1 VEDQPADSG
10 DLTTDA
16 ESPAQ
21 SADTAEA
28 ADEATDK
35 AARRRHRMPLRKEL
49 TASRE
54 DTDETATDEATPADE
69 QAEPDVAEV
78 AEAEPAAPCRR
89 WSLFRRRP
97 KNPEPEAVSAP
108 VVDVAE
114 AEEPEPAKP
123 APRVPTGKA
132 SRTAKPVTE
141 PEPPTTDETP
151 VDESVDAESTAIED
165 TPAEDARPQEEQIL
179 VPHRPAGKR
188 LIIAAAAAGVV
199 FVGAAAFAG
208 ATVQPYLADRA
219 LVHTKL
225 DIARTAANAI
235 TTLWSYTPDDMDKL
249 PDRAA
254 GYLAG
259 DFANEYRKYIDA
271 IVAPNKQAQ
280 VTNTTQV
287 MGTAVETVTPT
298 EATALVYT
306 NSVATSPVSKNIP
319 SLRYLSY
326 RLTMQRHDAK
336 WLITRMSTVTS
347 FDLTP
352 QL

>member
-1 VEDQPADSG
+1 
-10 DLTTDA
+10 
-16 ESPAQ
+16 
-21 SADTAEA
+21 
-28 ADEATDK
+28 
-35 AARRRHRMPLRKEL
+35 
-49 TASRE
+49 
-54 DTDETATDEATPADE
+54 
-69 QAEPDVAEV
+69 
-78 AEAEPAAPCRR
+78 
-89 WSLFRRRP
+89 LFRRRP
-97 KNPEPEAVSAP
+97 KTPEPQA
-108 VVDVAE
+108 
-114 AEEPEPAKP
+114 EPEQ
-123 APRVPTGKA
+123 PTSARRTPVGKA
-132 SRTAKPVTE
+132 ARAAKPVTE
-141 PEPPTTDETP
+141 SESKPEEPKPEEPTDESAVGEQTP
-151 VDESVDAESTAIED
+151 DESAEPEAAAPED
-165 TPAEDARPQEEQIL
+165 QIL

-188 LIIAAAAAGVV
+188 LAIPAVATGLV

-208 ATVQPYLADRA
+208 ATLQPYLADRA

-235 TTLWSYTPDDMDKL
+235 TTLWTYTPDNMESL
-249 PDRAA
+249 PDRSA
-254 GYLAG
+254 GYLGG
-259 DFANEYRKYIDA
+259 DFANEYRRYIDA

-306 NSVATSPVSKNIP
+306 NSVATSPASKGIP

-326 RLTMQRHDAK
+326 RLTMERRDAK

>member
-1 VEDQPADSG
+1 
-10 DLTTDA
+10 
-16 ESPAQ
+16 
-21 SADTAEA
+21 
-28 ADEATDK
+28 
-35 AARRRHRMPLRKEL
+35 M
-49 TASRE
+49 
-54 DTDETATDEATPADE
+54 
-69 QAEPDVAEV
+69 
-78 AEAEPAAPCRR
+78 
-89 WSLFRRRP
+89 
-97 KNPEPEAVSAP
+97 
-108 VVDVAE
+108 
-114 AEEPEPAKP
+114 
-123 APRVPTGKA
+123 
-132 SRTAKPVTE
+132 
-141 PEPPTTDETP
+141 
-151 VDESVDAESTAIED
+151 
-165 TPAEDARPQEEQIL
+165 

-188 LIIAAAAAGVV
+188 LTIAAAAAGVV

-208 ATVQPYLADRA
+208 ASLEPYLADRA

-235 TTLWSYTPDDMDKL
+235 TTLWTYNPDNMEAL

-254 GYLAG
+254 GYLGG

-280 VTNTTQV
+280 VTNTTEV

-306 NSVATSPVSKNIP
+306 NSVATSPASKNIP

-336 WLITRMSTVTS
+336 WFITRMSTVTS

>member
-1 VEDQPADSG
+1 VEDQQPDSG
-10 DLTTDA
+10 DLTTGA
-16 ESPAQ
+16 ESPDQ
-21 SADTAEA
+21 PADA
-28 ADEATDK
+28 AKTPTGK
-35 AARRRHRMPLRKEL
+35 AARRRHRMPLRQEL
-49 TASRE
+49 AVSRDDAE
-54 DTDETATDEATPADE
+54 GTVSEQTPTDDPPEAA
-69 QAEPDVAEV
+69 AVEV
-78 AEAEPAAPCRR
+78 PEAEPAAPRR
-89 WSLFRRRP
+89 RMGLFRRRP
-97 KNPEPEAVSAP
+97 KTAEPAPVSAST
-108 VVDVAE
+108 DDE
-114 AEEPEPAKP
+114 
-123 APRVPTGKA
+123 
-132 SRTAKPVTE
+132 TE
-141 PEPPTTDETP
+141 PE
-151 VDESVDAESTAIED
+151 ESADAETTE
-165 TPAEDARPQEEQIL
+165 AEDAPQEDQIL

-188 LIIAAAAAGVV
+188 LTIVATAAGVV
-199 FVGAAAFAG
+199 FVGAVAFAG
-208 ATVQPYLADRA
+208 TTLQPYLADRA

-235 TTLWSYTPDDMDKL
+235 TTLWTYTPDNMDQL
-249 PDRAA
+249 PARSA
-254 GYLAG
+254 GFLGG

-280 VTNTTQV
+280 VTNTTEV

-326 RLTMQRHDAK
+326 RLTLQRHDAK

>member
-1 VEDQPADSG
+1 MEDQPADSG

-16 ESPAQ
+16 GA
-21 SADTAEA
+21 AEA
-28 ADEATDK
+28 ADAT
-35 AARRRHRMPLRKEL
+35 AARRRHRMPLRNEL
-49 TASRE
+49 AAGRE
-54 DTDETATDEATPADE
+54 DADDVATDEK
-69 QAEPDVAEV
+69 AEV
-78 AEAEPAAPCRR
+78 AEAVGTVDAGAVAPRRR
-89 WSLFRRRP
+89 WGLFRRRTETA
-97 KNPEPEAVSAP
+97 EPEAVSSA
-108 VVDVAE
+108 DEVAALQE
-114 AEEPEPAKP
+114 PEEPKP
-123 APRVPTGKA
+123 APRMPVGKA

-141 PEPPTTDETP
+141 PEP
-151 VDESVDAESTAIED
+151 AA
-165 TPAEDARPQEEQIL
+165 EEQSADENAEAEERPADENAEAEERPADENAEAEEAQVL
-179 VPHRPAGKR
+179 VPHRSAGKR
-188 LIIAAAAAGVV
+188 LTIAAVAAGVV

-208 ATVQPYLADRA
+208 ATLQSYLADRA

-225 DIARTAANAI
+225 DIARTAASAI
-235 TTLWSYTPDDMDKL
+235 TTLWTYTPDNMDSL
-249 PDRAA
+249 PDRSAR
-254 GYLAG
+254 YLGG

-306 NSVATSPVSKNIP
+306 NSVATSPVSKNVP

-326 RLTMQRHDAK
+326 RLTMERRDAN

>member
-1 VEDQPADSG
+1 
-10 DLTTDA
+10 
-16 ESPAQ
+16 
-21 SADTAEA
+21 
-28 ADEATDK
+28 
-35 AARRRHRMPLRKEL
+35 MPLRKEL
-49 TASRE
+49 VASRE
-54 DTDETATDEATPADE
+54 DAEQTAPDD
-69 QAEPDVAEV
+69 QSEPEVAEV
-78 AEAEPAAPCRR
+78 AEAEPAQPRRR
-89 WSLFRRRP
+89 WGLFRRP
-97 KNPEPEAVSAP
+97 ANVAEPEIVSESTET
-108 VVDVAE
+108 AE
-114 AEEPEPAKP
+114 GDEEPQA
-123 APRVPTGKA
+123 
-132 SRTAKPVTE
+132 
-141 PEPPTTDETP
+141 
-151 VDESVDAESTAIED
+151 
-165 TPAEDARPQEEQIL
+165 EQIL

-188 LIIAAAAAGVV
+188 STIAAVAAGVV

-235 TTLWSYTPDDMDKL
+235 TTLWTYTPDNMDKL
-249 PDRAA
+249 PERSA
-254 GYLAG
+254 GYLGG
-259 DFANEYRKYIDA
+259 DFASEYRRYIDA
-271 IVAPNKQAQ
+271 IVETNKQAQ

-287 MGTAVETVTPT
+287 MGTAVESVTPK

-326 RLTMQRHDAK
+326 RLTMERRDAK

>member
-1 VEDQPADSG
+1 
-10 DLTTDA
+10 
-16 ESPAQ
+16 
-21 SADTAEA
+21 
-28 ADEATDK
+28 
-35 AARRRHRMPLRKEL
+35 MPLRNEL
-49 TASRE
+49 AAGRE
-54 DTDETATDEATPADE
+54 DADDVATDEK
-69 QAEPDVAEV
+69 AEV
-78 AEAEPAAPCRR
+78 AEAVDTVDAVAVAPRRR
-89 WSLFRRRP
+89 WGLFRRRTETA
-97 KNPEPEAVSAP
+97 EPEAVSSA
-108 VVDVAE
+108 DEVAALQE
-114 AEEPEPAKP
+114 PEEPKP
-123 APRVPTGKA
+123 APRMPVGKA

-141 PEPPTTDETP
+141 PEP
-151 VDESVDAESTAIED
+151 AA
-165 TPAEDARPQEEQIL
+165 EEQSADENAEAEERAADENAEAEEAQVL
-179 VPHRPAGKR
+179 VPHRSAGKR
-188 LIIAAAAAGVV
+188 LTIAAVAAGVV

-208 ATVQPYLADRA
+208 ATLQSYLADRA

-235 TTLWSYTPDDMDKL
+235 TTLWTYTPDNMDSL
-249 PDRAA
+249 PDRSAR
-254 GYLAG
+254 YLGG

-306 NSVATSPVSKNIP
+306 NSVATSPVSKNVP

-326 RLTMQRHDAK
+326 RLTMERRDAN

>member
-1 VEDQPADSG
+1 
-10 DLTTDA
+10 
-16 ESPAQ
+16 
-21 SADTAEA
+21 
-28 ADEATDK
+28 
-35 AARRRHRMPLRKEL
+35 MPLRKEL
-49 TASRE
+49 VASRE
-54 DTDETATDEATPADE
+54 DAEDAEDTATEEQSEPEAAV
-69 QAEPDVAEV
+69 VAEV
-78 AEAEPAAPCRR
+78 EAAKPRRRWGIFRRPANAAEPEIVSASPESAEAADR
-89 WSLFRRRP
+89 
-97 KNPEPEAVSAP
+97 
-108 VVDVAE
+108 
-114 AEEPEPAKP
+114 
-123 APRVPTGKA
+123 
-132 SRTAKPVTE
+132 
-141 PEPPTTDETP
+141 
-151 VDESVDAESTAIED
+151 
-165 TPAEDARPQEEQIL
+165 QEQIL

-188 LIIAAAAAGVV
+188 STIAAVAAGVV

-235 TTLWSYTPDDMDKL
+235 TTLWTYTPDNMDKL
-249 PDRAA
+249 PERSA
-254 GYLAG
+254 GYLGG
-259 DFANEYRKYIDA
+259 DFATEYRRYIDA
-271 IVAPNKQAQ
+271 IVETNKQAQ

-287 MGTAVETVTPT
+287 MGTAVESVTPK

-326 RLTMQRHDAK
+326 RLTMERRDAK

>member
-10 DLTTDA
+10 DLTTEA
-16 ESPAQ
+16 ELPAQ
-21 SADTAEA
+21 PAAAELAAQPPAD
-28 ADEATDK
+28 DATGVT

-49 TASRE
+49 ASTSE
-54 DTDETATDEATPADE
+54 DGDDTATDETTESDE
-69 QAEPDVAEV
+69 QPDRTVAEA
-78 AEAEPAAPCRR
+78 AEAEPATPRRR
-89 WSLFRRRP
+89 WGLFRRRT
-97 KNPEPEAVSAP
+97 KAYEPAAVSAP
-108 VVDVAE
+108 AAGAAE
-114 AEEPEPAKP
+114 AEEPEAPKP
-123 APRVPTGKA
+123 AGRTPVGKA
-132 SRTAKPVTE
+132 SRAAKTVTE
-141 PEPPTTDETP
+141 PEPT
-151 VDESVDAESTAIED
+151 VDEEPVHEGAEG
-165 TPAEDARPQEEQIL
+165 EDAPQEEQIL

-199 FVGAAAFAG
+199 FVGAVAFAG
-208 ATVQPYLADRA
+208 ATLQPYLSDRA

-235 TTLWSYTPDDMDKL
+235 TTLWTYTPDNMDKL
-249 PDRAA
+249 PDRAG
-254 GYLAG
+254 GYLGG

-271 IVAPNKQAQ
+271 IVASNKQAQ

-287 MGTAVETVTPT
+287 MGTAVETVTPS

-336 WLITRMSTVTS
+336 WFITRMSTVTS